1 VEDLEQQ
8 LNAILSSPETM
19 EQIFALA
26 GSLSGGASD
35 PGPKKSADESA
46 ATPDGATP
54 ETQPPKAELS
64 GLSGLLPGLEPNLMA
79 RLLPLLRTYQ
89 SGTSEQQALL
99 AALKPFLRP
108 ESQKKVDR
116 AIQIT
121 RLSKVI
127 RASMGLL
134 GEGRDV

>member
-35 PGPKKSADESA
+35 QGSKEAVESA
-46 ATPDGATP
+46 VTPDGATP
-54 ETQPPKAELS
+54 EPQPPKAELS
-64 GLSGLLPGLEPNLMA
+64 GLSGLLPGLEPNLLA